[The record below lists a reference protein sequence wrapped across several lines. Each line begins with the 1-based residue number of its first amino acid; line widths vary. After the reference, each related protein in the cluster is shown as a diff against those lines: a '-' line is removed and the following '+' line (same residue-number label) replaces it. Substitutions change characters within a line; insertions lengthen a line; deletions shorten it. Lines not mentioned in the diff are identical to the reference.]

1 MTRIPLLKTIALCA
15 TACAL
20 LASCQP
26 SAKDGIKLAANGQ
39 PLLKVAVNSE
49 DITPEE
55 KKAAD
60 DLADYLGRVA
70 GAKFEVVEEKSL
82 AAGEPAIFVGR
93 TDFAKRSGLD
103 PAAMEQQD
111 GRIQTR
117 DGSLI
122 ITGGRPHGTEFATYF
137 FLEKQI
143 GCRWYSIW
151 DEKIPSKPDLALGPL
166 DIVYNPAFKIPYIYA
181 ANGSMKGPYGN
192 YKDFEVRN
200 RSHRETV
207 GVPPGAN
214 VVHTFSIYFN
224 PRDYPDHPE
233 YASFINGKYSL
244 EIADQFNLLN
254 PEVRAIVLERLK
266 KVIRANPNVDYY
278 DVSQNDGNQGRDQ
291 SPAALEMEA
300 REGKSGQFIDF
311 INYLADGIKDEF
323 PKAQLRTFA
332 YNVTGEAPKTLKV
345 RPNVTIFKCLNA
357 FHPYLPMEDP
367 ENLATRRELE
377 DWGKAASKMMIWE
390 YDIYDPNITGLP
402 MPAFDSY
409 ATRYKFY
416 RSINVESL
424 FCESE
429 YIVKPVQLLEMKHWV
444 IQHLMEDPDADVW
457 ALVRD
462 FSDGVYGPAGKF
474 IYDYVK
480 LLESRKRDYM
490 IQLYDTAFLSE
501 GDRLLIEAEA
511 AVGGK
516 GPYFDRVRDVR
527 WHHDMATLLYWNK
540 NLAEWARSGK
550 NPAEFPFDKE
560 KIIARA
566 EPHLDLLF
574 EQKRWLVEREW
585 LEGYKTLLVEPIIR
599 SARASTGPLP
609 LPEELKGVAPER
621 IVELPVPIIGM
632 GTGLG
637 NNYWAGYRDTLE
649 DLPQNDPDAPGG
661 VGIFLKNEP
670 SKHDKSALPFHFTGR
685 NIERGAIK
693 GAGYHLYKMGRYNLN
708 ELPYFYWTGS
718 TRFQVRPLI
727 SLLDPKKDK
736 NLYTAYVSI
745 KTQGPDL
752 PFGDK
757 TKPNGV
763 WFDRV
768 ILVKD
773 EPPAPPKP

>member
-1 MTRIPLLKTIALCA
+1 
-15 TACAL
+15 
-20 LASCQP
+20 
-26 SAKDGIKLAANGQ
+26 
-39 PLLKVAVNSE
+39 
-49 DITPEE
+49 
-55 KKAAD
+55 
-60 DLADYLGRVA
+60 
-70 GAKFEVVEEKSL
+70 
-82 AAGEPAIFVGR
+82 
-93 TDFAKRSGLD
+93 
-103 PAAMEQQD
+103 
-111 GRIQTR
+111 
-117 DGSLI
+117 
-122 ITGGRPHGTEFATYF
+122 
-137 FLEKQI
+137 
-143 GCRWYSIW
+143 
-151 DEKIPSKPDLALGPL
+151 
-166 DIVYNPAFKIPYIYA
+166 
-181 ANGSMKGPYGN
+181 
-192 YKDFEVRN
+192 
-200 RSHRETV
+200 
-207 GVPPGAN
+207 
-214 VVHTFSIYFN
+214 
-224 PRDYPDHPE
+224 
-233 YASFINGKYSL
+233 
-244 EIADQFNLLN
+244 
-254 PEVRAIVLERLK
+254 
-266 KVIRANPNVDYY
+266 
-278 DVSQNDGNQGRDQ
+278 
-291 SPAALEMEA
+291 
-300 REGKSGQFIDF
+300 
-311 INYLADGIKDEF
+311 
-323 PKAQLRTFA
+323 
-332 YNVTGEAPKTLKV
+332 
-345 RPNVTIFKCLNA
+345 
-357 FHPYLPMEDP
+357 
-367 ENLATRRELE
+367 
-377 DWGKAASKMMIWE
+377 
-390 YDIYDPNITGLP
+390 
-402 MPAFDSY
+402 
-409 ATRYKFY
+409 
-416 RSINVESL
+416 
-424 FCESE
+424 
-429 YIVKPVQLLEMKHWV
+429 
-444 IQHLMEDPDADVW
+444 
-457 ALVRD
+457 
-462 FSDGVYGPAGKF
+462 
-474 IYDYVK
+474 
-480 LLESRKRDYM
+480 
-490 IQLYDTAFLSE
+490 LYDTAFLSE
-501 GDRLLIEAEA
+501 GDRLLSEAEA

-574 EQKRWLVEREW
+574 EQKRWLVKREW

-685 NIERGAIK
+685 TIERGAIK
-693 GAGYHLYKMGRYNLN
+693 AAGYHLYKMGRYNLN

-752 PFGDK
+752 PYGDK